1 MASSSSK
8 RSSSTR
14 AKKVDYAALQE
25 IKIEEVDCDDEF
37 DTPEMVVLPKS
48 PPKKKRKT
56 ATETEIVTEGKCG
69 MCSGCRKNP
78 CTECSVCI
86 LVNCFTIYVAFFC
99 SHIEIAI

>member
-86 LVNCFTIYVAFFC
+86 LVNCFTI
-99 SHIEIAI
+99 